1 MKTIILLF
9 LLPSIIF
16 HTQTTNE
23 VYTELL
29 KQNVKHPDIVLAQAI
44 LETGW
49 YKCKDCSLDKN
60 NLFGLWNNKKK
71 EYFYYTT
78 WQESIGGYLRGI
90 QSKYDK
96 DKYKD
101 YYDFLSKIGYA
112 SDPNY
117 INKLKILI
125 AKTL

>member
-29 KQNVKHPDIVLAQAI
+29 KQNVKHPDIVLAQSI

-60 NLFGLWNNKKK
+60 NLFG
-71 EYFYYTT
+71 
-78 WQESIGGYLRGI
+78 
-90 QSKYDK
+90 